1 MSFITINNYSIT
13 GDCSNTSSGAIYFEV
28 SGVGVGS
35 IFTVQEYPVPTVLPT
50 SGLTTS
56 PYVYS
61 FEGIPPGDYI
71 LQIQD
76 NTSPP
81 NGPLQQLLPFH
92 ISSGSTVSAEAED
105 TTCNQSNGRIT
116 GYTQYNFGV
125 PNFTLFDI
133 SGNTIDNGVASP
145 TQNFYIF
152 TNLTPGDYYVI
163 ADDGGGCTG
172 QSESVIVRPSTIFD
186 FGYYVVD
193 DASCVVGEGS
203 GKIFITGLTNPT
215 SAFTINWLSNV
226 GSQTGLNLTGL
237 TQGLYTVAITNSIGC
252 TNTQSIF
259 VDNIPPIGIAN
270 GNLFTTAPTCF
281 ASDGSITV
289 IVTGGTAPFYYSCSN
304 GDSVISFS
312 TTHTFTGLSSNLYTI
327 NVTDAGLCLTT
338 AQTTLSTPGSFG
350 TVSISTV
357 NSNCNANN
365 GSVIVTINNGSGN
378 ATYTYT
384 LSGNTGQLAVTQ
396 IATQTNTFNSVGS
409 GDYLVLVNDGSG
421 CVFTGTTSIVNENK
435 FTISA
440 TTTDTTCGLNNGSI
454 IINTSSGATLPLSY
468 NLFGPTA
475 DPFPQNIP
483 QLNGVYTGL
492 KSGIYNLTVTDNAGC
507 SQTLSLLINS
517 SNNINCTFIKSDP
530 LFGNDGTIDLI
541 ITSGNPPFTYDWSP
555 NAGSQTGLSLTG
567 LSSGFYSVLITDS
580 SGCQKS
586 LSIPLTGTDLIQNYD
601 YVTICEKSFENTD
614 VMGYRGIQQMYN
626 EGYFDLISGDT
637 DCILNSADFKIIVE
651 VGDEIVEET
660 FYSSVSLNDFP
671 STFLWADTVKEVL
684 ESFVGIGEVIV
695 DLENNTIKITN
706 DCEEI
711 NKNCR
716 KETYNLLSDTRIILN
731 LVISYNISCVECN

>member
-1 MSFITINNYSIT
+1 MSFITINNYSLT

-35 IFTVQEYPVPTVLPT
+35 IFTVQEYPVPSVLPT

-71 LQIQD
+71 LQVQD

-81 NGPLQQLLPFH
+81 SGPLQQLIPFH
-92 ISSGSTVSAEAED
+92 ISSGSTVSAESEG
-105 TTCNQSNGRIT
+105 TTCGQSNGRIT
-116 GYTQYNFGV
+116 GYTQYSFGV
-125 PNFTLFDI
+125 STFYLYDTSNNL
-133 SGNTIDNGVASP
+133 IDSVTASLP
-145 TQNFYIF
+145 ETSYIF

-172 QSESVIVRPSTIFD
+172 QSESVIVIPSTNFD
-186 FGYYVVD
+186 YGYYVVD
-193 DASCVVGEGS
+193 DASCVPGEGS

-226 GSQTGLNLTGL
+226 NGQTGTTVTGL
-237 TQGLYTVAITNSIGC
+237 TQGLYTVEITNSIGC
-252 TNTQSIF
+252 TNTQSVF
-259 VDNIPPIGIAN
+259 VDNIPPIGITN

-327 NVTDAGLCLTT
+327 NVTDAGFCLTT

-350 TVSISTV
+350 TVSVSTV

-384 LSGNTGQLAVTQ
+384 LSGNTGQSAVTQ
-396 IATQTNTFNSVGS
+396 IASQSSTFNGVGS
-409 GDYLVLVNDGSG
+409 GDYIVLVNDGSG

-435 FTISA
+435 FTILA

-454 IINTSSGATLPLSY
+454 IINTSSGATLPLNY
-468 NLFGPTA
+468 NLFGPIG
-475 DPFPQNIP
+475 DLFPQNIP
-483 QLNGVYTGL
+483 QLSGVYTGL

-507 SQTLSLLINS
+507 TQTLSVLVDS
-517 SNNINCTFIKSDP
+517 SSDIVCSLIKSDP

-541 ITSGNPPFTYDWSP
+541 ITSGNPPFTYNWSP
-555 NAGSQTGLSLTG
+555 NVGLQTGLSISG
-567 LSSGFYSVLITDS
+567 LSSGLYSVLITDS

-586 LSIPLTGTDLIQNYD
+586 LSIALTGTDLIQNYD
-601 YVTICEKSFENTD
+601 YVTICEKSFESTE
-614 VMGYRGIQQMYN
+614 VMGVRGIQQMYN

-671 STFLWADTVKEVL
+671 STFLWADTVKMVL

-716 KETYNLLSDTRIILN
+716 KETYNLLTDTRIILN
-731 LVISYNISCVECN
+731 MAISYNISCVACN